1 MKTTVALAHLSDSR
15 EDFREI
21 RTPLVDEEIH
31 SMQWISEEYSVIEL
45 GIIHNDDQI
54 TEFLDQITRG
64 RADSLII
71 HLPIWADPIF
81 SLKLANL
88 SKLPTILV
96 GNQRPETSSMVGLLG
111 AGGSLD
117 QIGYT
122 HFRVFD
128 QHTEEG
134 MKRIQA
140 FIRAAGAVSHLRGQT
155 LGLFG
160 GPSLGIFTAG
170 ADPVLWQQ
178 LFGLNIEYVDQLEI
192 QNQAERMDPDKV
204 KTIFDWLTKQ
214 VKQVTYNQRFTVEK
228 LEKQV
233 RSYLATI
240 RIAREK
246 KFDFV
251 GVKCQPEMSD
261 GYVSQCVSHMLMNS
275 TLDPSGSKEVMVHA
289 CESDA
294 DAALTMQVMHL
305 ISGSPAALLDLRLF
319 NPKDG
324 NLVVTNCG
332 AIPPC
337 FCATLDDP
345 TGLQAMSIEAHVFG
359 KEGGGA
365 LPAIATPRKVT
376 LARFCRLNG
385 EYWMAIIP
393 GEIIQPDNGELSA
406 ITPAFPKGLIK
417 TNLESEFLNEYSSNH
432 IHMVEGDIIEELS
445 IFCDL
450 LDIPSKKFN

>member
-1 MKTTVALAHLSDSR
+1 MNITVALAHLSDSR

-21 RTPLVDEEIH
+21 RTPLVDEEMR
-31 SMQWISEEYSVIEL
+31 SMKWISGENSIIES
-45 GIIHNDDQI
+45 GIIHSDRQVA
-54 TEFLDQITRG
+54 EFLDRIARG
-64 RADSLII
+64 RADLLII
-71 HLPIWADPIF
+71 HIPVWADPIF
-81 SLKLANL
+81 TLKLANL

-134 MKRIQA
+134 INRIRA
-140 FIRAAGAVSHLRGQT
+140 FIRAAGAIAHLRGQT

-160 GPSLGIFTAG
+160 GPSLGIFTGG
-170 ADPVLWQQ
+170 ANPVLWQE
-178 LFGLNIEYVDQLEI
+178 LFGVNIEYVDQLEI
-192 QNQAERMDPDKV
+192 QNQAELMDPEKV
-204 KTIFDWLTKQ
+204 KNIFNWLTTR
-214 VKQVTYNQRFTVEK
+214 VKQVVYNQRFTIDK

-233 RSYLATI
+233 RSYLATLQ
-240 RIAREK
+240 IAKEK

-251 GVKCQPEMSD
+251 GVKCQPELSD
-261 GYVSQCVSHMLMNS
+261 GYVSQCVAHMLMNS
-275 TLDPSGSKEVMVHA
+275 ALDPSGSKDVMIHA

-319 NPKDG
+319 NPNDG

-337 FCATLDDP
+337 FCATAEDP
-345 TGLQAMSIEAHVFG
+345 TGLKSMSIEAHVFG

-393 GEIIQPDNGELSA
+393 GEIINPEKYELSA
-406 ITPAFPKGLIK
+406 ITPAFPKALIK
-417 TNLESEFLNEYSSNH
+417 TNLKTEFLHEYSSNH
-432 IHMVEGDIIEELS
+432 IHMIEGDIIEELT

-450 LDIPSKKFN
+450 LDIPSKKFD